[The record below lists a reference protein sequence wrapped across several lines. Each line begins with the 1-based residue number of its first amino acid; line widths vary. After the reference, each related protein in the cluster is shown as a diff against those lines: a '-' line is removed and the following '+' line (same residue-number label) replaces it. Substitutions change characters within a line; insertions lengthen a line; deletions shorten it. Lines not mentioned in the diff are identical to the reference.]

1 MYWFSKA
8 LLIAISGALLVAL
21 PSTKASAQPRHRVVI
36 IQRVPVVDPFF
47 AYPYPYA
54 YPPNYVESN
63 YGYVKLDTDRKDASV
78 YIDGGYADKIKEN
91 KKFAL
96 RPGNHDI
103 ELRDSDGRTIYQQRV
118 AVIVGKTTK
127 LELPS

>member
-1 MYWFSKA
+1 MQWFPKA
-8 LLIAISGALLVAL
+8 LAIAILGGLLASL
-21 PSTKASAQPRHRVVI
+21 PLTPASAQQRHRVVI

-47 AYPYPYA
+47 YPYSAYPS
-54 YPPNYVESN
+54 NYIEAN

-91 KKFAL
+91 KRFAL
-96 RPGNHDI
+96 RPGNHDV
-103 ELRDSDGRTIYQQRV
+103 ELRDTDGRTIFQQKV